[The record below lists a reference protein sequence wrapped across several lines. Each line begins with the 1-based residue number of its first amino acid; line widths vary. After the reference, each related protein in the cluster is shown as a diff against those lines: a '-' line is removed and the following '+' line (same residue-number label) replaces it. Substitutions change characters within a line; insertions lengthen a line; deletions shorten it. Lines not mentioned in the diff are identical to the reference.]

1 MNSNE
6 ILSKILIKYKALCGN
21 KYQTASIFLSNNKGD
36 SFYSIQ
42 KRNKEKPVQI
52 RLSNHGTFLKTW
64 VDREALSDSKT
75 RLLDPSQCIN
85 ISIVFVEDGENLT
98 QQCIGQQTCDNCT
111 ITPCCPQTFKGQNEL
126 GKPFVVKQYV
136 YKSNTINAKYLDG
149 IVKAIME
156 ARFRGSYIDPLQ
168 STERQSSEK
177 ELSSQYNTQQPQQ
190 PIQENNNKYTNKNI
204 MKINES
210 QLRKIIQ
217 ESIKNVLNEGF
228 RTLKPYSQEWK
239 DTFGNPEYEDFED
252 WETDADKYNTYYQY
266 DKDLP
271 TKLEGINEL
280 TKFVHKTAIECAD
293 TANLVPSLF
302 RQFGTDDLH
311 YASSSYGA
319 DFSAATKVESIGQ
332 SMQET
337 ACI

>member
-6 ILSKILIKYKALCGN
+6 ILSKILIKYKAMCGD
-21 KYQTASIFLSNNKGD
+21 KYQTASNFLSNNKGD

-111 ITPCCPQTFKGQNEL
+111 ITPCLPQTFKGQNEL

-177 ELSSQYNTQQPQQ
+177 G
-190 PIQENNNKYTNKNI
+190 
-204 MKINES
+204 
-210 QLRKIIQ
+210 II
-217 ESIKNVLNEGF
+217 
-228 RTLKPYSQEWK
+228 
-239 DTFGNPEYEDFED
+239 
-252 WETDADKYNTYYQY
+252 
-266 DKDLP
+266 
-271 TKLEGINEL
+271 
-280 TKFVHKTAIECAD
+280 
-293 TANLVPSLF
+293 
-302 RQFGTDDLH
+302 
-311 YASSSYGA
+311 
-319 DFSAATKVESIGQ
+319 
-332 SMQET
+332 
-337 ACI
+337 

>member
-21 KYQTASIFLSNNKGD
+21 KYQTASVFLSNNKGD

-64 VDREALSDSKT
+64 VDREVLSDSKT

-98 QQCIGQQTCDNCT
+98 QQYIGQQTCDNYT
-111 ITPCCPQTFKGQNEL
+111 VTPCCPQTFKGQNEL

-168 STERQSSEK
+168 STERQSSE
-177 ELSSQYNTQQPQQ
+177 EERS
-190 PIQENNNKYTNKNI
+190 
-204 MKINES
+204 
-210 QLRKIIQ
+210 
-217 ESIKNVLNEGF
+217 
-228 RTLKPYSQEWK
+228 
-239 DTFGNPEYEDFED
+239 
-252 WETDADKYNTYYQY
+252 
-266 DKDLP
+266 
-271 TKLEGINEL
+271 
-280 TKFVHKTAIECAD
+280 
-293 TANLVPSLF
+293 
-302 RQFGTDDLH
+302 
-311 YASSSYGA
+311 
-319 DFSAATKVESIGQ
+319 
-332 SMQET
+332 
-337 ACI
+337 

>member
-21 KYQTASIFLSNNKGD
+21 KYQTDSIFLSNNKGD

-52 RLSNHGTFLKTW
+52 RLSNHGTFIKTW

-98 QQCIGQQTCDNCT
+98 QQCI
-111 ITPCCPQTFKGQNEL
+111 GQNEL

-168 STERQSSEK
+168 
-177 ELSSQYNTQQPQQ
+177 Y
-190 PIQENNNKYTNKNI
+190 
-204 MKINES
+204 
-210 QLRKIIQ
+210 
-217 ESIKNVLNEGF
+217 
-228 RTLKPYSQEWK
+228 
-239 DTFGNPEYEDFED
+239 
-252 WETDADKYNTYYQY
+252 
-266 DKDLP
+266 
-271 TKLEGINEL
+271 
-280 TKFVHKTAIECAD
+280 
-293 TANLVPSLF
+293 
-302 RQFGTDDLH
+302 
-311 YASSSYGA
+311 
-319 DFSAATKVESIGQ
+319 
-332 SMQET
+332 
-337 ACI
+337 